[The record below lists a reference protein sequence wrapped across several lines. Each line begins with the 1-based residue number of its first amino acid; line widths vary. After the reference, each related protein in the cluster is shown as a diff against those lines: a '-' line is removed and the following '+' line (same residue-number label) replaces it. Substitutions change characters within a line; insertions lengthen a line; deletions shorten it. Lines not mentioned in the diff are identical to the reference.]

1 MKAWFAMGCDVDNG
15 GRVFKEYFSQNCFH
29 LLIQGVFVLIAKFIN
44 NRLRFRTEYRL
55 FRGWGRLS

>member
-1 MKAWFAMGCDVDNG
+1 MGCDVDNG

-44 NRLRFRTEYRL
+44 NRLCFRTEYQL
-55 FRGWGRLS
+55 CRGWGRLS